1 MKKRFVFV
9 VVLGSLAGSVSAQV
23 TLRGNLYTGITADIP
38 YDGEESIGLKNREK
52 GNTTMDVSA
61 AALLGEGTYG
71 VKLDTTFIYN
81 RPDIAF
87 TPKGMYGWAELFD
100 RQIRLSLGR
109 ISDGVWVTSLDNE
122 YTFDEIAGARVEYR
136 TPLEGLSVGMAF
148 DAGDYTFE
156 NFAKQLIFGGSY
168 VSAIFNTVV
177 AYDFGSNTRALFGFN
192 FTGIDDLTT
201 AGIELRVTDI
211 ALWEKYGEL
220 AMDEEAA
227 YRIIRP
233 LTVSLHVAQKVYG
246 KADSD
251 MALAFRPGLAYKV
264 TQTLTGSLDV
274 EVNSDD
280 VFKTSNLVVTPCI
293 EYQLPGSGILYLQ
306 YDLTLAKLKEPSH
319 TIGFG
324 LEIKSF

>member
-9 VVLGSLAGSVSAQV
+9 VLFGSLVGILSAQV
-23 TLRGNLYTGITADIP
+23 MLRGNLYTGLTADIP

-52 GNTTMDVSA
+52 GNIVMDVSV
-61 AALLGEGTYG
+61 AALLREGAYG
-71 VKLDTTFIYN
+71 VKLDTTFSYI

-87 TPKGMYGWAELFD
+87 TPKGIYGWAELFD
-100 RQIRLSLGR
+100 RQIRLSLGK
-109 ISDGVWVTSLDNE
+109 ISDGVWVTSMDNE

-168 VSAIFNTVV
+168 VSAIFNTVA

-211 ALWEKYGEL
+211 ALWKKYGEL
-220 AMDEEAA
+220 AIDEEVA

-233 LTVSLHVAQKVYG
+233 LTVSLHLGQTAYG
-246 KADSD
+246 KAGSD
-251 MALAFRPGLAYKV
+251 VGLAFRPGIAYKI
-264 TQTLTGSLDV
+264 TQALTGSLDV
-274 EVNSDD
+274 EVNSND

-293 EYQLPGSGILYLQ
+293 EYQLPGSGIFYLQ
-306 YDLTLAKLKEPSH
+306 YDLALAKLKEPSH
-319 TIGFG
+319 TIGLGF
-324 LEIKSF
+324 EIKSF

>member
-1 MKKRFVFV
+1 MKKRFIFV
-9 VVLGSLAGSVSAQV
+9 VLIGSLAGSISAQV
-23 TLRGNLYTGITADIP
+23 MLRGNLYTGIAADIP
-38 YDGEESIGLKNREK
+38 YGGEESIGLKNRET
-52 GNTTMDVSA
+52 GNTMMDVSA
-61 AALLGEGTYG
+61 AALLGEGAYG
-71 VKLDTTFIYN
+71 VKLDTTFSYL

-87 TPKGMYGWAELFD
+87 TPKGIYGWAELFD
-100 RQIRLSLGR
+100 RHLRLSMGR
-109 ISDGVWVTSLDNE
+109 ISDEVWVTSLDNE
-122 YTFDEIAGARVEYR
+122 YTFDEIAGARVEWR

-148 DAGDYTFE
+148 DAGDYTLE

-168 VSAIFNTVV
+168 VSGICNTVV

-192 FTGIDDLTT
+192 FTGIDDLTA

-211 ALWEKYGEL
+211 ALWEEYGEL
-220 AMDEEAA
+220 ALDEEAA

-233 LTVSLHVAQKVYG
+233 LTVSLHMAQKVYG

-251 MALAFRPGLAYKV
+251 MGLAFRPGLAYRF
-264 TQTLTGSLDV
+264 TQTLTGSLEV

-280 VFKTSNLVVTPCI
+280 VFKTSNLAVTPCI

-306 YDLTLAKLKEPSH
+306 YDLTLAELKEPSH